1 MSDLAPRPD
10 VLVLNVNDHD
20 GVRYMI
26 SRILDRAGYVVAEAS
41 SGTEALD
48 KVQTLK
54 PKLIVLDIKLPDMS
68 GLDVCRQVKSDPET
82 RSIKILH
89 TSAVFVAPEAKVQSL
104 NSGADSY
111 LSHPFEQEELIA
123 TARSLLRLLDA
134 EQKLRDTAEEL
145 RRANQRTNEFLAMLA
160 HELRNPLSAIS
171 SCFPLLERES
181 PRDDTEKF
189 ARGVMRRQTR
199 HLRRLVDDLL
209 DAARVT
215 QGKIEPKWETVDL
228 VALLARVTDSSRHS
242 TTEER
247 KQTLNVSMPPQ
258 PVKVR
263 GDSLRLEQIFYNLL
277 DNASKYTGEGGQI
290 SVELSV
296 PADGS
301 GFTRV
306 VFIDNGIGIPQAAL
320 SSIFDL
326 FSQASVPLA
335 RSRGGLGIGL
345 TVVKSLVEL
354 HGGQVRAWSAGEGK
368 GCEVEVLLP
377 LLSVGVASPEDHS
390 RAQPDAPIKTTRSKR
405 KVVIVED
412 NIDAQRTLQSLLQ
425 HWGHEVAV
433 ASDGEEGI
441 DAIKAQRPEIALV
454 DIGLPVTDGYEL
466 ARRLQHSAI
475 RKSMLLVALTGYGSP
490 EQRARAMEA
499 GFDLHLV
506 KPVEPDQLEALIAA
520 GREGVI
526 PASPPADAP
535 AVVAGVV
542 P

>member
-1 MSDLAPRPD
+1 MSNLPQRPE

-26 SRILDRAGYVVAEAS
+26 SRILDRAGYVVAEAAT
-41 SGTEALD
+41 GQEALE
-48 KVQTLK
+48 KVRSLK
-54 PKLIVLDIKLPDMS
+54 PKLVVLDIKLPDMS
-68 GLDVCRQVKSDPET
+68 GLDVCREVKADPHT

-104 NSGADSY
+104 NSGADGY

-145 RRANQRTNEFLAMLA
+145 RQANQRTHEFLAMLA

-171 SCFPLLERES
+171 SCFPLLERDT
-181 PRDDTEKF
+181 PRDDMERF
-189 ARGVMRRQTR
+189 ARGVMRRQTK

-228 VALLARVTDSSRHS
+228 VSLLTRITDGARQSITD
-242 TTEER
+242 ER
-247 KQTLNVSMPPQ
+247 KQSLGIVLPPQ

-263 GDSLRLEQIFYNLL
+263 GDSLRLEQIFSNLL
-277 DNASKYTGEGGQI
+277 DNASKYTEEGGRI
-290 SVELSV
+290 DVELSV

-301 GFTRV
+301 GFARV
-306 VFIDNGIGIPQAAL
+306 VFIDNGIGIPQGAL
-320 SSIFDL
+320 ATIFDL

-354 HGGQVRAWSAGEGK
+354 HSGQVRAWSAGEGK

-377 LLSVGVASPEDHS
+377 VLSADAAVPEEPA
-390 RAQPDAPIKTTRSKR
+390 RAQTPAAPIRR
-405 KVVIVED
+405 KILVVED
-412 NIDAQRTLQSLLQ
+412 NIDAQRTLQSLLEL
-425 HWGHEVAV
+425 WGHEVSV
-433 ASDGEEGI
+433 ASDGREGI
-441 DAIKAQRPEIALV
+441 DAIKTQRPEIALV

-466 ARRLQHSAI
+466 ARRLQRTAS
-475 RKSMLLVALTGYGSP
+475 RKNVLLVALTGYGSP
-490 EQRARAMEA
+490 EQRARALEA

-506 KPVEPDQLEALIAA
+506 KPVEPDQLAALISA
-520 GREGVI
+520 GREGALQRPV
-526 PASPPADAP
+526 DQGLEQL
-535 AVVAGVV
+535 VVTRT
-542 P
+542 